1 MHGEIGSPPSEPRRD
16 RVVDHLLAVART
28 IDGGFERPARV
39 AVAHDLTHLFHVV
52 LRVATVT
59 AGRTI
64 RFGEPEAQLPR
75 PQDGHRD
82 VCPLGDGTDAEG
94 PALC

>member
-1 MHGEIGSPPSEPRRD
+1 MRSARRRRSPAED

-28 IDGGFERPARV
+28 IDGGFERPARI
-39 AVAHDLTHLFHVV
+39 AIAHHLTHLFHVV
-52 LRVATVT
+52 LGVATVT

-64 RFGEPEAQLPR
+64 RLGEPEAQLPR

-82 VCPLGDGTDAEG
+82 VGPLGDGTDAERA
-94 PALC
+94 ALC